1 VRQPTDRPGRPG
13 RPGRP
18 ERRGTRRA
26 APRKGTRDARPA
38 EPTIRPKPRRQAEPE
53 PALGAKLGPEL
64 IIDGK
69 RLRLSHL
76 DKVYYPATG
85 FTKAEVI
92 DYYRAIAPALLPH
105 LRGRPLTLK
114 RYPEGVGGEH
124 FYETRCPPHRP
135 PWVKTAPIWS
145 QGHGRMVDYCVVE
158 DLATLIWA
166 VNLADLEFHVSLS
179 LARAMDRPA
188 TMVFDLDPGEP
199 ASIIECA
206 QVGLWVREIFDS
218 LGLKSFP
225 KTSGSKGLQVYVPL
239 NTSGSGSGSGPE
251 AVTYDDTKSFSHA
264 IARLLEQEHPTEVVS
279 LMRKSLRHGKV
290 FVDWSQN
297 DEHKTTVCV
306 YSLRARERPT
316 VSTPVLW
323 EEVEE
328 AARRRDA
335 RVLTFTAAEALARYR
350 EHGDLFAPVL
360 HLRQALPHLGP
371 ATHHT
376 RRTRSTTPSRRAH
389 E

>member
-1 VRQPTDRPGRPG
+1 MVVRGARADEGGVRQPT
-13 RPGRP
+13 
-18 ERRGTRRA
+18 ERRGTRRTA
-26 APRKGTRDARPA
+26 LRKGALGDRT
-38 EPTIRPKPRRQAEPE
+38 TE
-53 PALGAKLGPEL
+53 PAVSPKLQPEQLSERVPEL
-64 IIDGK
+64 RIDGK

-85 FTKAEVI
+85 FTKADVI

-105 LRGRPLTLK
+105 LCGRPLTLK

-124 FYETRCPPHRP
+124 FYEKRCPPHRP

-145 QGHGRMVDYCVVE
+145 QGHGRMIDYCLVE

-179 LARAMDRPA
+179 LAQAMDRPA
-188 TMVFDLDPGEP
+188 TLVFDLDPGEP

-206 QVGLWVREIFDS
+206 QVGLWVCEIFDS

-239 NTSGSGSGSGPE
+239 NAPGSEP
-251 AVTYDDTKSFSHA
+251 VTYDETKSFSHA
-264 IARLLEQEHPTEVVS
+264 IARLLEQEHPAEVVS
-279 LMRKSLRHGKV
+279 LMRKSLRPGKV

-335 RVLTFTAAEALARYR
+335 RVLTFAAAEVLARYR

-360 HLRQALPHLGP
+360 HLQQALPRLTP
-371 ATHHT
+371 AS
-376 RRTRSTTPSRRAH
+376 RRTRSTLPNRRAH

>member
-1 VRQPTDRPGRPG
+1 VRQPTERRGARRPAPRKSTQGDRQAAPALP
-13 RPGRP
+13 PRP
-18 ERRGTRRA
+18 ER
-26 APRKGTRDARPA
+26 
-38 EPTIRPKPRRQAEPE
+38 QAG
-53 PALGAKLGPEL
+53 LKPEL
-64 IIDGK
+64 VIDGK
-69 RLRLSHL
+69 RLRLTHL

-85 FTKAEVI
+85 FTKADVI
-92 DYYRAIAPALLPH
+92 DYYRAIAPALLSH

-114 RYPEGVGGEH
+114 RYPEGVNGEH
-124 FYETRCPPHRP
+124 FYEKRCPPHRP
-135 PWVKTAPIWS
+135 TWVRTAPIWS
-145 QGHGRMVDYCVVE
+145 EGHGRMVDYCVIE
-158 DLATLIWA
+158 DLAALIWA

-179 LARAMDRPA
+179 LAKAMERPR

-239 NTSGSGSGSGPE
+239 NLSGRE
-251 AVTYDDTKSFSHA
+251 AVTYDETKAFSHA

-328 AARRRDA
+328 AWRRRDA
-335 RVLTFTAAEALARYR
+335 RPLTFSSADALARYH

-360 HLRQALPHLGP
+360 HLQQALPRLGP
-371 ATHHT
+371 AS
-376 RRTRSTTPSRRAH
+376 RRTPAASSRRAH